1 MMLIAAQMPPIER
14 EWIAF
19 LFFLMAP
26 AAAYLLA
33 CVPSSLDYKVS
44 WVAISLTGMHC
55 CYAEVYILIQQVSH
69 MNKNRKIQ
77 VLNLRTMN
85 DIIKGNALSGVAIPK

>member
-1 MMLIAAQMPPIER
+1 M
-14 EWIAF
+14 
-19 LFFLMAP
+19 
-26 AAAYLLA
+26 
-33 CVPSSLDYKVS
+33 
-44 WVAISLTGMHC
+44 AISLTGMHC

-85 DIIKGNALSGVAIPK
+85 DIIKGNALSGVAIPSYVRFSSQGHQNIKKNGGE

>member
-1 MMLIAAQMPPIER
+1 M
-14 EWIAF
+14 
-19 LFFLMAP
+19 
-26 AAAYLLA
+26 
-33 CVPSSLDYKVS
+33 
-44 WVAISLTGMHC
+44 AISLTGMHC

-85 DIIKGNALSGVAIPK
+85 DIIKGNALSGLAMKIRDLRLVGNNCGGHI